1 MDSSQRRPSKTI
13 AVVESDP
20 ALRSSL
26 KFSLEAEGWDVHV
39 FAAAADLLTAVQ
51 SLPVDCV
58 IVDHRSA
65 DMPAT
70 DLVKDLRTNNQNP
83 AVVILAGNPSRLLLR
98 HQAEDQ
104 RIAIVEKP
112 LMGNALARAV
122 RDLTS

>member
-1 MDSSQRRPSKTI
+1 MGSSERTHTKTL

-39 FAAAADLLTAVQ
+39 FAAATDLLTAMQ

-70 DLVKDLRTNNQNP
+70 DLVKGLRTNNQNP
-83 AVVILAGNPSRLLLR
+83 AVVILAGNPSRLLR
-98 HQAEDQ
+98 HAAEGE
-104 RIAIVEKP
+104 RIVIIEKP